1 MLQDVYP
8 WFIAALSVI
17 AIVTWILK
25 SRSAPQARRGGP
37 AEIPADVDEPAPLA
51 VEAAEPREDHTAG
64 VRTKGPSFRL
74 NVTSVEPLP
83 GNEGLCVLRGRLKAG
98 EPRPDDRLLSS
109 ATGTVG
115 AAAVVKVGSEP
126 AESGPR
132 GPLTSLLMR
141 GLEPGTIKVGDVV
154 LGAPRLLPAESF
166 PQAKLI
172 SGPAPVPPM
181 AVEILA
187 LACPHCG
194 KGLRVKSAAVGRV
207 VHCLACK
214 QPFQVER

>member
-1 MLQDVYP
+1 
-8 WFIAALSVI
+8 
-17 AIVTWILK
+17 
-25 SRSAPQARRGGP
+25 
-37 AEIPADVDEPAPLA
+37 
-51 VEAAEPREDHTAG
+51 
-64 VRTKGPSFRL
+64 
-74 NVTSVEPLP
+74 
-83 GNEGLCVLRGRLKAG
+83 VLRGRLKAG

-172 SGPAPVPPM
+172 SGPAPVPPV